1 MKKITLLVVLLAA
14 LFNAN
19 AQEPKFVSTEQ
30 ENRNVL
36 IEEFTGRMCGYCP
49 YGQALVNQALAQY
62 PGQVYTVNLHAESSL
77 SPTSSPN
84 LNTTKGAEVL
94 LAFNNG
100 GGIPAVVVNRG
111 ETMHPV
117 EVSKVVPSM
126 LEEVAECNIGGQ
138 VLINKETRTA
148 TVTVEVYYTA
158 NSASATNYLTV
169 MMVQDSIFGYQS
181 DYGPQ
186 LYGTPFNPEQMID
199 GQYVH
204 MHTLRDYVTA
214 TWGDEITTTTAGSLV
229 TKTYTYEIPEVIGDP
244 NGVEVDLSDIH
255 FMAFVSEKKQG
266 TKTVPILNVVGLESL
281 FVTNA
286 EHYPYFNAITVG
298 GNVSCTTVKPVTFEF
313 VNGGTQDITS
323 LKYEVTIWNN
333 KTQYTWEGNLPSYTT
348 MQVEEEL
355 NVPVG
360 NLDAHFR
367 IFEVNGQSHNYTEK
381 VKLVN
386 DGWID
391 AYFPGDEDEF
401 KIDILQDKYGDH
413 ITWELLN
420 SNEEVIASGGPYAT
434 LVANG
439 IKLHRTKVKVPNN
452 ECVKFIIY
460 DKNGDGINNGAG
472 EGYYKISDSQNNE
485 ILKSDGKFGAR
496 AEHTISTKYGT
507 AAIDEI
513 ANETYKIYPNPANEI
528 LSIEGENIK
537 QVNVYNT
544 VGQLVKSVSCNDN
557 TVKVNVGDLQNG
569 MYIVNVIDNNGDMMS
584 KKVSVL
590 K

>member
-1 MKKITLLVVLLAA
+1 MKKITLLVALLAV

-49 YGQALVNQALAQY
+49 YGQALVNQVLAQY

-158 NSASATNYLTV
+158 NSASTTNYLTV

-214 TWGDEITTTTAGSLV
+214 TWGDEITTTTAGTLV

-244 NGVEVDLSDIH
+244 NGVNVDLSDIH
-255 FMAFVSEKKQG
+255 FIAFVTEKKQG
-266 TKTVPILNVVGLESL
+266 TKTTPVLNVAGLNCLLAYDE
-281 FVTNA
+281 
-286 EHYPYFNAITVG
+286 EIHPYFGEVNLT
-298 GNVSCTTVKPVTFEF
+298 GNVSCSTIKPATIEVI
-313 VNGGTQDITS
+313 NGGTADITS
-323 LKYEVTIWNN
+323 LKYEVEVWGVT
-333 KTQYTWEGNLPSYTT
+333 TQYSWEGSLPSHEK
-348 MQVEEEL
+348 VIIEEEL
-355 NVPVG
+355 NIYVG
-360 NLDAHFR
+360 ERMVKFR
-367 IFEVNGQSHNYTEK
+367 ITEVNGKPYSYNKE
-381 VKLVN
+381 VN
-386 DGWID
+386 LLSEEWID
-391 AYFPGDEDEF
+391 AYFQGDEDEF
-401 KIDILQDKYGDH
+401 KIDILQDKFGSQT
-413 ITWELLN
+413 TWELIN
-420 SNEEVIASGGPYAT
+420 SNEEVLASGGPYTTLAT
-434 LVANG
+434 NG
-439 IKLHRTKVKVPNN
+439 TKLHRTKVKVPNN
-452 ECVKFIIY
+452 ECIKFIIY
-460 DKNGDGINNGAG
+460 DEAGNGINNGAG
-472 EGYYKISDSQNNE
+472 EGYYKITDSKGNVIVE
-485 ILKSDGKFGAR
+485 GDGKF
-496 AEHTISTKYGT
+496 EKEVHYTISTKEGYASVEEMT
-507 AAIDEI
+507 
-513 ANETYKIYPNPANEI
+513 NETYKVYPNPVKDV
-528 LSIEGENIK
+528 LTIEGENIE

-544 VGQLVKSVSCNDN
+544 MGQLVKSVNSNDN
-557 TVKVNVGDLQNG
+557 TVNVNVNDLQNG
-569 MYIVNVIDNNGDMMS
+569 MYIVNVIDANGVISS

-590 K
+590 R

>member
-126 LEEVAECNIGGQ
+126 LEEIAECNIGGQ

-204 MHTLRDYVTA
+204 MHTLRDYITA

-244 NGVEVDLSDIH
+244 NGVNVDLSDIH
-255 FMAFVSEKKQG
+255 FIAFVTEKKQG
-266 TKTVPILNVVGLESL
+266 TKTVPVLNVTGLNNYAIYNEEL
-281 FVTNA
+281 
-286 EHYPYFNAITVG
+286 HPYFGEVNLM
-298 GNVSCTTVKPVTFEF
+298 GNVSCSTLKPTTIEL
-313 VNGGTQDITS
+313 VNGGTADVTS
-323 LKYEVTIWNN
+323 LKYEVEVWGVT
-333 KTQYTWEGNLPSYTT
+333 TQYSWEGSLPSYEKITI
-348 MQVEEEL
+348 EEEL
-355 NVPVG
+355 NIYVG
-360 NLDAHFR
+360 ERQVKFR
-367 IFEVNGQSHNYTEK
+367 ITEVNGKPYSYKKE
-381 VKLVN
+381 VKLVSEE
-386 DGWID
+386 WVD
-391 AYFPGDEDEF
+391 AYFQGDEDEF
-401 KIDILQDKYGDH
+401 KIDILQDKFGSQ
-413 ITWELLN
+413 ITWELIN
-420 SNEEVIASGGPYAT
+420 SNEDVLASGGPYTT
-434 LVANG
+434 LAANG
-439 IKLHRTKVKVPNN
+439 TKLHRTKVKVPNN
-452 ECVKFIIY
+452 ECIKFIIY
-460 DKNGDGINNGAG
+460 DEAGNGINNGAG
-472 EGYYKISDSQNNE
+472 EGYYKITDSKGNVIVE
-485 ILKSDGKFGAR
+485 GDGKFEKEAH
-496 AEHTISTKYGT
+496 HTISTKEGYASVEEMT
-507 AAIDEI
+507 
-513 ANETYKIYPNPANEI
+513 NETYKVYPNPVKDV
-528 LSIEGENIK
+528 LTIEGENIE

-544 VGQLVKSVSCNDN
+544 MGQLVKSANCNDN
-557 TVKVNVGDLQNG
+557 TVNVNVNDLQNG
-569 MYIVNVIDNNGDMMS
+569 MYIVNVIDANGVVSS

-590 K
+590 H

>member
-1 MKKITLLVVLLAA
+1 MKKFTFLMCAVFACLLQV
-14 LFNAN
+14 N
-19 AQEPKFVSTEQ
+19 AQQFVSTDPQ
-30 ENRNVL
+30 NRNAV

-49 YGQALVNQALAQY
+49 YGQALVNQVLAQY

-266 TKTVPILNVVGLESL
+266 TKTVPILNVAGLESL

-439 IKLHRTKVKVPNN
+439 GR
-452 ECVKFIIY
+452 
-460 DKNGDGINNGAG
+460 
-472 EGYYKISDSQNNE
+472 
-485 ILKSDGKFGAR
+485 
-496 AEHTISTKYGT
+496 TISLKVTELPDHFKTSILGYKVLENGNYVEVANVKPVTFALGCEIQGDVKARRIWFYLCNVAPISESSKTK
-507 AAIDEI
+507 AD
-513 ANETYKIYPNPANEI
+513 
-528 LSIEGENIK
+528 SIEANGITLNI
-537 QVNVYNT
+537 T
-544 VGQLVKSVSCNDN
+544 VRPLQISNDYAITN
-557 TVKVNVGDLQNG
+557 ISARPGDSNYASFFSRAPEIPSL
-569 MYIVNVIDNNGDMMS
+569 
-584 KKVSVL
+584 
-590 K
+590 

>member
-30 ENRNVL
+30 QSRNVL

-126 LEEVAECNIGGQ
+126 LEEIAECNIGGE
-138 VLINKETRTA
+138 VLINEETRTA
-148 TVTVEVYYTA
+148 TMTVEVYYTA

-204 MHTLRDYVTA
+204 MHTLRDYITA
-214 TWGDEITTTTAGSLV
+214 TWGDEITTTTAGTLV

-255 FMAFVSEKKQG
+255 FIAFVTEKKQG
-266 TKTVPILNVVGLESL
+266 TKTVPVLNVTGLNNYAVYNEEL
-281 FVTNA
+281 
-286 EHYPYFNAITVG
+286 HPYLGEVNLM
-298 GNVSCTTVKPVTFEF
+298 GNVSCSTIKPATIEF
-313 VNGGTQDITS
+313 INGGTADITS
-323 LKYEVTIWNN
+323 MKYEVEVWGVT
-333 KTQYTWEGNLPSYTT
+333 TQYSWEGSLPSHEKVT
-348 MQVEEEL
+348 VEEEL
-355 NVPVG
+355 NIYVG
-360 NLDAHFR
+360 ERMVKFR
-367 IFEVNGQSHNYTEK
+367 ITEVNGKPYSYKKE
-381 VKLVN
+381 VKMVSEE
-386 DGWID
+386 WVD
-391 AYFPGDEDEF
+391 AYFQGDEDEF
-401 KIDILQDKYGDH
+401 KIDILQDKFGSQ
-413 ITWELLN
+413 ITWELIN
-420 SNEEVIASGGPYAT
+420 SNEDVLASGGPYTT
-434 LVANG
+434 LAANG
-439 IKLHRTKVKVPNN
+439 TKLHRTKVKVPNN

-460 DKNGDGINNGAG
+460 DEAGNGINSGAG
-472 EGYYKISDSQNNE
+472 EGYYKITDSKGNVIVE
-485 ILKSDGKFGAR
+485 GDGKFEKEAH
-496 AEHTISTKYGT
+496 HTISTKEGYASVEEMT
-507 AAIDEI
+507 
-513 ANETYKIYPNPANEI
+513 NETYKVYPNPVKDV
-528 LSIEGENIK
+528 LTIEGENIE

-544 VGQLVKSVSCNDN
+544 MGQLVKSANCNDN
-557 TVKVNVGDLQNG
+557 TVNVNVNDLQNG
-569 MYIVNVIDNNGDMMS
+569 MYIVNVIDANGVVSS

-590 K
+590 H